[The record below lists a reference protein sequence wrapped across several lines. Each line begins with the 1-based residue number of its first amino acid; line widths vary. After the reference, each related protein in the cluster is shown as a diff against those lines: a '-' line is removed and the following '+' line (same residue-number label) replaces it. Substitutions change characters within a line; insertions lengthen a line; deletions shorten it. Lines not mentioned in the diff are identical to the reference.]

1 MASTEY
7 RTNYTYGYIVEYSE
21 PCFDSWLLL
30 PGENLWSKGVRGFL
44 YILGMF
50 YFFLGIA
57 IVADIFMSCIEVITS
72 KKRKITRFDPE
83 RQESV
88 EIEVFVW
95 NETVANLT
103 LMALGSSAPEI
114 LLAVIET
121 VQELGK
127 ETKGDGL
134 GTFTIIGSA
143 SFNMLLIT
151 AICVVSVPTG
161 TVKRIREFGVFIM
174 TAVWSMFAYVWLLVT
189 LKWVSPNEVEIWEAF
204 LTLAFFPLL
213 VLTSWCQD
221 NGWWCKSNK
230 VVNVEAPEVRT
241 NNIVLYIVYLRTI
254 SLILLS

>member
-1 MASTEY
+1 MASIEY
-7 RTNYTYGYIVEYSE
+7 RTNYTYGYIVEYSK
-21 PCFDSWLLL
+21 PCFDSWLLI
-30 PGENLWSKGVRGFL
+30 PGENLWNAGLRGFL
-44 YILGMF
+44 YILAMF

-72 KKRKITRFDPE
+72 KKRKVTRYDPE
-83 RQESV
+83 KQESV

-121 VQELGK
+121 VQDLGRDPS
-127 ETKGDGL
+127 GADQDGL

-151 AICVVSVPTG
+151 AVCVVSVPSG
-161 TVKRIREFGVFIM
+161 TVKIVREFGVFIM
-174 TAVWSMFAYVWLLVT
+174 TAIWSLFAYVWLLVT
-189 LKWVSPNEVEIWEAF
+189 LKWVSPGEVEIWEAF
-204 LTLAFFPLL
+204 VTLAFFPLL

-221 NGWWCKSNK
+221 HGWWCRRSK
-230 VVNVEAPEVRT
+230 VLSVEPPEVCT
-241 NNIVLYIVYLRTI
+241 
-254 SLILLS
+254 